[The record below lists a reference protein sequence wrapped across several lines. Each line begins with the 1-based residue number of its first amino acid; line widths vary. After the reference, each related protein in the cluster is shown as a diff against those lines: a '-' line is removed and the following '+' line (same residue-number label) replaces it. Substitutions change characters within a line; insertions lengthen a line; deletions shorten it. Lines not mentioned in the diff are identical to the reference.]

1 METVSEERNDKNNV
15 IIKKK
20 CIELKSGTNS
30 PHHFVA
36 MYGAVYKEEI

>member
-15 IIKKK
+15 IKKK